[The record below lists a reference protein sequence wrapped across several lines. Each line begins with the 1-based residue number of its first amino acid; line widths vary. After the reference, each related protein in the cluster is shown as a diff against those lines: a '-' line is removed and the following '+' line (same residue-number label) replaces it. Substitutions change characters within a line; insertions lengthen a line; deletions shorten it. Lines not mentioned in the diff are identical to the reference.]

1 MVEAVWLTVRYE
13 KEGVRMMIKRW
24 MTMFTGAGPVADA
37 RAGGVA
43 QAKQPIYAAADY
55 RQR

>member
-1 MVEAVWLTVRYE
+1 
-13 KEGVRMMIKRW
+13 MMIKRW